1 MCTADGINTHFLHNC
16 KLASDSLAVYGST
29 ECTEC
34 MMFTGTV
41 DFYISAI
48 QKETFIRVK
57 GNCPETKAFITGI
70 NGSFVFYNFTMYG
83 VQIR

>member
-1 MCTADGINTHFLHNC
+1 MCAADGINTHFLHNC
-16 KLASDSLAVYGST
+16 KLASDSLAIHGSA
-29 ECTEC
+29 ECTKC
-34 MMFTGTV
+34 MMLTGTV

-57 GNCPETKAFITGI
+57 GNCPETKAVITGI
-70 NGSFVFYNFTMYG
+70 KGSFVFYNFTMYG